1 MALIDKSRGTGQ
13 KTFPRNVKLEVGQTV
28 TGHVVG
34 FDESTKYP
42 GSFFI
47 LLKQENGEIIS
58 VSANGNLKYR
68 HLDGDIV
75 VGQYTAITKN
85 PDVLGKKSKK
95 MTANYVLAQDPDNTI
110 EVAATEETSSGSELD
125 AAGITSEITKL
136 KKSNVASKAA
146 ALAKQVN
153 K

>member
-34 FDESTKYP
+34 FDESSKYP

-47 LLKQENGEIIS
+47 LLKQENGEVIS
-58 VSANGNLKYR
+58 ISANGNLKYR
-68 HLDGDIV
+68 HMDGDIV

-110 EVAATEETSSGSELD
+110 TVEATDELT
-125 AAGITSEITKL
+125 AAGITSAITPIKS
-136 KKSNVASKAA
+136 SNVASKAA

-153 K
+153 SKN